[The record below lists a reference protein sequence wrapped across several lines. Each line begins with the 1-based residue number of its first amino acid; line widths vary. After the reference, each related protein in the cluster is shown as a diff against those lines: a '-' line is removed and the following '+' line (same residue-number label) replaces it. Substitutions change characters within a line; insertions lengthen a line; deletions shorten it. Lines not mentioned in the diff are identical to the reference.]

1 MENIQDGIK
10 NVFKKKEEQT
20 KRNIENLEKL
30 TPFFSEFEIKI
41 ADYELIATIPPIS
54 KEKEFIEDLNKLNA
68 YELARKWYKLLFGFD
83 ETIIDELPVS
93 AIVILR
99 RAYIKGYQNLLKDK
113 SFLSKLGIE
122 Q

>member
-68 YELARKWYKLLFGFD
+68 YDLAKKWYKLLFGFD